1 MPRKKQTAYMKLV
14 EADKKDEERRKEK
27 ERQELEK
34 IEQEKNRAELR
45 QQLMADYEEK
55 VKITGQAKLD
65 FDEEVRPCTSVV
77 LKPAE
82 TSGKNTRRAVNG
94 VYCLGKK
101 IGNN

>member
-1 MPRKKQTAYMKLV
+1 MARKKPTAYMKLI
-14 EADKKDEERRKEK
+14 EADRQDEENKKLEEK
-27 ERQELEK
+27 RIRLEL
-34 IEQEKNRAELR
+34 EQEKKRAELR
-45 QQLMADYEEK
+45 RELMADYDEK

-65 FDEEVRPCTSVV
+65 FDEEVKPCTSVV

-82 TSGKNTRRAVNG
+82 TSGKNTRKAVNG